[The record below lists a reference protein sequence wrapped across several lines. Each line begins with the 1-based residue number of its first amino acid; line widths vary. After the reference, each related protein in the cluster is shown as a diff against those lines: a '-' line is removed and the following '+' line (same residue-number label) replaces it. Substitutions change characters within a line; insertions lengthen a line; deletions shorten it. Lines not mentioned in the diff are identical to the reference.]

1 MLSYILSSLVALVFV
16 LSLFPLLDL
25 MGALTIM
32 TSVFYTLTQR
42 VTAEHGKD

>member
-32 TSVFYTLTQR
+32 TSAFYTLTQR
-42 VTAEHGKD
+42 VTGGRGRG

>member
-25 MGALTIM
+25 MGALTTM
-32 TSVFYTLTQR
+32 TSAFYILTQK
-42 VTAEHGKD
+42 VTAERGKD